1 LVRKVAT
8 RCCTKRQSSLRLWT
22 HRKEK
27 KMRQH
32 TVIQAAMQG
41 GLLGTLLQI
50 MTVYGVMPLI
60 LGRSAVPAAILEH
73 PCAVGL
79 LAHVFSEGVLFPLAY
94 VHLPSQDFQ
103 GSPVLKGILWAG
115 LLWGVTEVLIA
126 PMLGAG
132 VFSTALGGFPAAGRA
147 LLGYLVYGATL
158 GSFVGAAERGNRCA
172 SRAV

>member
-1 LVRKVAT
+1 VAT
-8 RCCTKRQSSLRLWT
+8 RFCTQRQSSLRLWT

-32 TVIQAAMQG
+32 TVIQAIQG

-50 MTVYGVMPLI
+50 ITVYGVLPLI
-60 LGRSAVPAAILEH
+60 LGRSVAPTAMLGH

-103 GSPVLKGILWAG
+103 GSPVLEGILWAG
-115 LLWGVTEVLIA
+115 LLWGVTEVFIA

-158 GSFVGAAERGNRCA
+158 GSTVGATKCEDRCA
-172 SRAV
+172 TRFV

>member
-1 LVRKVAT
+1 
-8 RCCTKRQSSLRLWT
+8 
-22 HRKEK
+22 
-27 KMRQH
+27 MRQH

-147 LLGYLVYGATL
+147 LLGYLVYGAAL